1 MEWREFAARC
11 TQGAGARHKMGKQ
24 NAPAALG
31 PESSLGLLPTIRT
44 EAWEL
49 SKLASPIMIVSMLQF
64 LMVMVDMGMVGRLGT
79 DELAASALANAYFN
93 CLQHPL
99 VGCATA
105 LDTLLAQS
113 YGANQKISYGQW
125 AKVGVL
131 TLLTLSIPV
140 MGMLIV
146 AEPLLLLIG
155 QDSHLSERAGMFCR
169 LLVPGVMPFFG
180 FIGTSKYLQAQNI
193 LAPAVW
199 IALFANGMNV
209 FLNWLLIYGLEFGFE
224 GAPVATSLSRWA
236 QFLCLL
242 CYLFYSRAQH
252 AETIPSWR
260 DPEGLSLA
268 ARVRKFIKLGAPG
281 ALMLGLEA
289 WSFEATTLL
298 SGLIGTV
305 PLAAHMV
312 RQRLSPMPAVPLLS
326 LHREKHPPLLSLHRE
341 KHSMH
346 FLCLLFNFSPRAGAH
361 QHNRLHLSLL
371 PLCAGYCF
379 IHPRGLAARSI

>member
-1 MEWREFAARC
+1 
-11 TQGAGARHKMGKQ
+11 MGNASAIEKDGQKQ

-131 TLLTLSIPV
+131 TLLALSIPV

-199 IALFANGMNV
+199 IALFANGVNV

-298 SGLIGTV
+298 SGLLGTV

-312 RQRLSPMPAVPLLS
+312 RQRLSPHAY
-326 LHREKHPPLLSLHRE
+326 
-341 KHSMH
+341 
-346 FLCLLFNFSPRAGAH
+346 FSATV
-361 QHNRLHLSLL
+361 LT
-371 PLCAGYCF
+371 
-379 IHPRGLAARSI
+379 